1 MNHYKTIFELHESNG
16 FPAPEN
22 PLISIVKCNP
32 SRACSIGTAEFTTD
46 FYMLGFKKMK
56 SGVIMYGRTKYDHN
70 SGSLSFI
77 KPRQVIEI
85 KNVELEQ
92 DGFLIFIHE
101 DFFNG
106 HPLHSDIRKYGY
118 FDYEISEALFLSPN
132 EEQIIGE
139 ITKKIEL
146 EIHNNQD
153 EYSREII
160 LGHIETFLKYS
171 QRFYK
176 RQFINR
182 NDSSGKTVSRFNE
195 LLSNYFEKNTLRDK
209 GLPSVAEMA
218 SQLNLSPRYL
228 SDMLKQETGKTAMD
242 LIHIFLISEAK
253 NLLKVRD
260 QNVSEIAYSLGFE
273 NLPYFSRLFKKE
285 VGLSPNQFKKVH
297 LN

>member
-1 MNHYKTIFELHESNG
+1 MNHYKTISELHQSNG

-22 PLISIVKCNP
+22 PLISIVSCNP
-32 SRACSIGTAEFTTD
+32 SRACSIGTSEFTTD
-46 FYMLGFKKMK
+46 FYMLGFKKMR
-56 SGVIMYGRTKYDHN
+56 SGSILYGRTKYDHN
-70 SGSLSFI
+70 CGSLSFV

-85 KNVELEQ
+85 KDVQLEE
-92 DGFLIFIHE
+92 DGFLMFVHE

-106 HPLHSDIRKYGY
+106 HSLHFDVRKYGY
-118 FDYEISEALFLSPN
+118 FEYEIAEALFLSPK
-132 EEQIIGE
+132 EERIIRA
-139 ITKKIEL
+139 IIKNIEL
-146 EIHNNQD
+146 EIQNNQD

-160 LGHIETFLKYS
+160 LGHIDSFLKYS

-182 NDSSGKTVSRFNE
+182 NDLSGKTVSRFNE
-195 LLSNYFEKNTLRDK
+195 LLNNYFEKKALRDN

-228 SDMLKQETGKTAMD
+228 SDTLKQETGKTAMD

-253 NLLKVRD
+253 NLLKVRE

-285 VGLSPNQFKKVH
+285 VGVSPNQFKKVH